1 MRGPIPGRRRLHDAE
16 FEWRP
21 RTWTQALQAS
31 RADDEGR
38 CGRGHRSSSG
48 SLARRDAL
56 PAVCSSPAPCVA
68 RPRLPWPWSPSSITT
83 VGGFH
88 TKLPDR
94 APVPQDVGPRRPDLV
109 HDRPMARSR
118 RSMERDVES
127 RSWRSS
133 SVAGAHSSATRT
145 ATESAAEQRGAGTA
159 RSPRDRERDAARRCA
174 RTYGWGEAGKRGE
187 VARQGGTPRGSRRLK

>member
-1 MRGPIPGRRRLHDAE
+1 MRGPIPGLVVSTMQSLNGDREPGHRRCRRRGRMMRGDAAAVTGAV
-16 FEWRP
+16 P
-21 RTWTQALQAS
+21 AV
-31 RADDEGR
+31 
-38 CGRGHRSSSG
+38 
-48 SLARRDAL
+48 SLAGDAL

-118 RSMERDVES
+118 RS
-127 RSWRSS
+127 S

-145 ATESAAEQRGAGTA
+145 ATKLLQNGVARRPHARRAAA
-159 RSPRDRERDAARRCA
+159 RDAARRCT
-174 RTYGWGEAGKRGE
+174 RTYGWGAAGKRGE
-187 VARQGGTPRGSRRLK
+187 VARQGGTPRGSRRAK

>member
-1 MRGPIPGRRRLHDAE
+1 MRGPIPGLVVSTMQSLNGGREPGHRRCRRRGRMMRGDAAAVTGAV
-16 FEWRP
+16 P
-21 RTWTQALQAS
+21 AV
-31 RADDEGR
+31 
-38 CGRGHRSSSG
+38 
-48 SLARRDAL
+48 SLAGDAL

-118 RSMERDVES
+118 RS
-127 RSWRSS
+127 S

-145 ATESAAEQRGAGTA
+145 ATKLLQNGVARRPHARRAAA
-159 RSPRDRERDAARRCA
+159 RDAARRCT
-174 RTYGWGEAGKRGE
+174 RTYGWGAAGKRGE
-187 VARQGGTPRGSRRLK
+187 VARQGGTPRGSRRAK